1 MELLSGKKRFYFE
14 KHFEEM
20 DYSSIFASSNRD
32 GRDVRNK
39 IKRLKKRK

>member
-1 MELLSGKKRFYFE
+1 MELLSRKKRFYFE